1 MPITIAYKD
10 IEDIIDDILDRMR
23 DSTYGL
29 NAAIAAINTQ
39 KASVD
44 AARGRVVMTLPK
56 FTNIATPAVDTLT
69 EGQNLFFFM
78 AEEFVNCDPFMV
90 VTIPT
95 WTTDNMGT
103 ESVSVMFL
111 IVMEDP
117 SDGTDPKR
125 KLLRYVRAL
134 KEVFRHFP
142 LDSDLITETKTS
154 IVEPDLISINA
165 GEQSLSYYS
174 AGVKLELVYA

>member
-1 MPITIAYKD
+1 MPIVIAYKD

-23 DSTYGL
+23 DATYGL
-29 NAAIAAINTQ
+29 NAAITAINTQ
-39 KASVD
+39 KSAVD
-44 AARGRVVMTLPK
+44 TARSRVVMTLPK
-56 FTNIATPAVDTLT
+56 FINNSGTETLT
-69 EGQNLFFFM
+69 EKENLFFFM
-78 AEEFVNCDPFMV
+78 AEEFVNCDPFLV
-90 VTIPT
+90 VSIPT
-95 WTTDNMGT
+95 WTTDNMGAET
-103 ESVSVMFL
+103 VTVMFL

-154 IVEPDLISINA
+154 IVEPDLLSI
-165 GEQSLSYYS
+165 GSGSESLSYYS
-174 AGVKLELVYA
+174 AGVKLELAFA